1 MFNLVLGALVVV
13 GAILHGCLV
22 TRRVWRDPDFAR
34 RLSQRMTG
42 LSYGL
47 EGNRGA
53 VRASAVLTVEL
64 VFLGGIFV
72 TGGLEEVWQGG
83 SREDVL
89 LALGL
94 LMVALFLLAA
104 AVNLSVV
111 WFNIPR
117 WTVPSHMRG
126 DTGVKT
132 EVLRSRWARLTRKR

>member
-1 MFNLVLGALVVV
+1 MS
-13 GAILHGCLV
+13 
-22 TRRVWRDPDFAR
+22 RRVWRDPDFAR

-89 LALGL
+89 LALVL